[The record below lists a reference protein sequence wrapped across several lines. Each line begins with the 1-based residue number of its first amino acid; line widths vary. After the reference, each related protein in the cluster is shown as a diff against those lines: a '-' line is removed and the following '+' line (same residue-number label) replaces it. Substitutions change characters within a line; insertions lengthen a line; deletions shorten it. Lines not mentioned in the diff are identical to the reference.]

1 MYFNT
6 RLWEFTAGFRLRIL
20 LGIFFGVLT
29 AVAGVSRLVMSGYVV
44 ALVFQGEPFNK
55 VAVSILGVVLAIISR
70 SIFQY
75 FKEMTGHRTALKIQQ
90 KLRRRLFAKT
100 IELGPAVL
108 LRRRTGDLLLSL
120 VEGVEVL
127 ESYFGEYLP
136 QMFVGLIT
144 PIGLFCFMAFLD
156 IYTALIYLS
165 FALITLVA
173 PLAFHRWNEKSSLF
187 RRDAYHDLSAEFLDS
202 VQGLATLKSFGQS
215 DAKGDDLAAKA
226 RRVFRSTMAILATN
240 QATIGVTWLGISGG
254 AALALGLGALR
265 VSSGELD
272 LSTLLIVVMLG
283 VEVFRPLRELTLLYH
298 HGMIGMA
305 SAKSVLEIID
315 AEPLVSDNSDVV
327 RHDGFLDST
336 LTFHDVSFSYPGREG
351 VVLDDMSFS
360 VLTGERLA
368 IVGPSGAGKTTIVS
382 LVMRFFDPDS
392 GAVRIGSRDLRDI
405 PLDFAREHI
414 SVVSQDTYIFFGT
427 VAENLRYGKL
437 DATDEELQEAADA
450 ANALEFIKALPQGFD
465 TLLGERGI
473 KLSGGQK
480 QRIAIARALLKDAPI
495 LILDEALSSVDAENE
510 FLIQKALDKLMINRT
525 TLIIAHRLSSVIGA
539 DRILVI
545 DQGQVVQEGSH
556 DELISTKGIYFN
568 LMMDQLEADE
578 SKVKTA
584 RSEVME
590 RIDSPKKN
598 LRGAGLP
605 PATIKKSN
613 IQLKEVFARL
623 LNLIR
628 PWRTELILT
637 FLLGIGRVSVLLGLG
652 IVSAFLVAEVAN
664 GNAIFAL
671 LVSLGV
677 LAVLTP
683 VFQWAESWIA
693 HDLAFRLLA
702 EMRIDLYK
710 KLDKLAPAYLVR
722 HRSGDIVSAVTT
734 DVETVELFFAH
745 TIAPAFVA
753 IAVPLSVLLI
763 IGSIEWLLALI
774 LMPIIILIAYM
785 PFRVRDKLD
794 LLGFESREQLG
805 EVNAHM
811 VDGIQGIREIVSF
824 GRSSLRLEEVDRNQ
838 SKYASLRIKFFH
850 ILTVQRAL
858 IESAMGLGGILV
870 LGLGAYLVTIG
881 DLSVSFLPLVSIIAY
896 TAFIPVSEVAQVGRQ
911 LSDTI
916 GSARRIFRIHD
927 EPVTILDG
935 PRTLSSENKTSKSLN
950 RGELEFKDVTF
961 TYMSEMGPVL
971 QDVNFVLNP
980 GQNLA
985 LIGRSGA
992 GKTTAAHLVLRFWD
1006 PQTGAISLDDVDIR
1020 TYRLNDLRDQI
1031 ALVSQDT
1038 YLFNTSIKENLMMAR
1053 PNASESDVIQAAKSA
1068 SAHEFIMDLP
1078 DRYNTVAGERGFQ
1091 LSGGQR
1097 QRIAIARAFLKN
1109 APILILDEATSH
1121 LDAES
1126 ESLIHQSLDTLMSG
1140 RSTIIIAHRLST
1152 IKSADN
1158 IIVLDGGKVV
1168 EQGTHD
1174 VLLSDTGL
1182 YASLVS
1188 KQTQRTTR
1196 PSI

>member
-6 RLWEFTAGFRLRIL
+6 RLWEFTSGFRLRIL
-20 LGIFFGVLT
+20 FGIFFGVLT

-44 ALVFQGEPFNK
+44 ALVFQGESFDK
-55 VAVSILGVVLAIISR
+55 VIVSILGVILAIIAR
-70 SIFQY
+70 SVFQY

-90 KLRRRLFAKT
+90 RLRLRLFAKT
-100 IELGPAVL
+100 LELGPAVL
-108 LRRRTGDLLLSL
+108 LRKRTGDVLLSL
-120 VEGVEVL
+120 VEGIEVL

-144 PIGLFCFMAFLD
+144 PIGLFLFMMFLD
-156 IYTALIYLS
+156 VYTALIYLI
-165 FALITLVA
+165 FALITLIA
-173 PLAFHRWNEKSSLF
+173 PLAFHRWNKKSSIY
-187 RRDAYHDLSAEFLDS
+187 RRETYGDLSAEFLDS

-215 DAKGDDLAAKA
+215 EAKGIDLAEKA
-226 RRVFRSTMAILATN
+226 RRVFRSTMAILAIN
-240 QATIGVTWLGISGG
+240 QATIGVTWFGISGG

-265 VSSGELD
+265 VISGELD
-272 LSTLLIVVMLG
+272 LSTLLIVVMMG

-298 HGMIGMA
+298 HGMLGMA
-305 SAKSVLEIID
+305 SASSVLEIID
-315 AEPLVSDNSDVV
+315 SEPLVSDKPSTS
-327 RHDGFLDST
+327 RPDGFLKPT
-336 LTFHDVSFSYPGREG
+336 LTFQNVSFSYPDRKEN
-351 VVLDDMSFS
+351 VLDDISFS
-360 VLTGERLA
+360 VSTGERVA
-368 IVGPSGAGKTTIVS
+368 IVGQSGAGKTTIVS
-382 LVMRFFDPDS
+382 LLMRFYDPN
-392 GAVRIGSRDLRDI
+392 IGSVKLGSTDLRNI
-405 PLDFAREHI
+405 PLDYSREHI

-437 DATDEELQEAADA
+437 DATNEELEAAA
-450 ANALEFIKALPQGFD
+450 KSANVLELIKSLPYGFD
-465 TLLGERGI
+465 TLLGERGV

-480 QRIAIARALLKDAPI
+480 QRIAIARALLKDSPI

-510 FLIQKALDKLMINRT
+510 SLIQASLDKLMVNRT

-545 DQGQVVQEGSH
+545 DEGKVVQEGRH
-556 DELISTKGIYFN
+556 EELILIDGIYSSLMMGQVESNEIIVKPVRRHTKLESNLPNKFKRDIALTSAKINESNLKLSDVFLRLFN
-568 LMMDQLEADE
+568 LIE
-578 SKVKTA
+578 
-584 RSEVME
+584 
-590 RIDSPKKN
+590 
-598 LRGAGLP
+598 
-605 PATIKKSN
+605 
-613 IQLKEVFARL
+613 
-623 LNLIR
+623 

-637 FLLGIGRVSVLLGLG
+637 FLLGVGRVTVLLGLG
-652 IVSAFLVAEVAN
+652 VVSAYLVAEVAN
-664 GNAIFAL
+664 GNMNSTL
-671 LVSLGV
+671 LVALGI
-677 LAVLTP
+677 LAVMTP

-745 TIAPAFVA
+745 TVAPGFVA

-774 LMPIIILIAYM
+774 LTPLLLLIAYL
-785 PFRVRDKLD
+785 PFRVRDHLD
-794 LLGFESREQLG
+794 GLGFDSREQLG

-811 VDGIQGIREIVSF
+811 VDGIQGIKEIVSF
-824 GRSSLRLEEVDRNQ
+824 GRSSLRLEEVDMNQ
-838 SKYASLRIKFFH
+838 QRYASLRIKFFH
-850 ILTVQRAL
+850 ILTAQRSL
-858 IESAMGLGGILV
+858 IECVMGLGAILV
-870 LGLGAYLVTIG
+870 LGLGAYLVTNG
-881 DLSVSFLPLVSIIAY
+881 DLSVSFLPLVAIIAY

-916 GSARRIFRIHD
+916 GSARRIFKIQD

-935 PRTLSSENKTSKSLN
+935 LGDIRAKTKTSKSHN
-950 RGELEFKDVTF
+950 RGGLEFKNVTF
-961 TYMSEMGPVL
+961 SYVPEMDPVL
-971 QDVNFVLNP
+971 EDVNFVLNP
-980 GQNLA
+980 GESLA

-992 GKTTAAHLVLRFWD
+992 GKTTAANLILRFWD
-1006 PQTGAISLDDVDIR
+1006 PQSGAIYLDDVDIR
-1020 TYRLNDLRDQI
+1020 SYVLNNLRDQI

-1038 YLFNTSIKENLMMAR
+1038 YLFNTSIKENLIMAK
-1053 PNASESDVIQAAKSA
+1053 PDALEKDIIQAAKSA
-1068 SAHEFIMDLP
+1068 SAHEFIMNLP
-1078 DRYNTVAGERGFQ
+1078 DGYNTNTGEGGFQ

-1109 APILILDEATSH
+1109 APVLILDEATSH

-1126 ESLIHQSLDTLMSG
+1126 ESLIHRSLDTLMSG

-1152 IKSADN
+1152 IKSANN
-1158 IIVLDGGKVV
+1158 IIVLDDGGVV

-1174 VLLSDTGL
+1174 ILLNRSGL

-1188 KQTQRTTR
+1188 KQTQYTT
-1196 PSI
+1196 S

>member
-1 MYFNT
+1 
-6 RLWEFTAGFRLRIL
+6 
-20 LGIFFGVLT
+20 
-29 AVAGVSRLVMSGYVV
+29 
-44 ALVFQGEPFNK
+44 
-55 VAVSILGVVLAIISR
+55 
-70 SIFQY
+70 
-75 FKEMTGHRTALKIQQ
+75 
-90 KLRRRLFAKT
+90 
-100 IELGPAVL
+100 
-108 LRRRTGDLLLSL
+108 
-120 VEGVEVL
+120 
-127 ESYFGEYLP
+127 
-136 QMFVGLIT
+136 
-144 PIGLFCFMAFLD
+144 
-156 IYTALIYLS
+156 
-165 FALITLVA
+165 
-173 PLAFHRWNEKSSLF
+173 
-187 RRDAYHDLSAEFLDS
+187 
-202 VQGLATLKSFGQS
+202 
-215 DAKGDDLAAKA
+215 
-226 RRVFRSTMAILATN
+226 
-240 QATIGVTWLGISGG
+240 
-254 AALALGLGALR
+254 
-265 VSSGELD
+265 
-272 LSTLLIVVMLG
+272 
-283 VEVFRPLRELTLLYH
+283 
-298 HGMIGMA
+298 
-305 SAKSVLEIID
+305 
-315 AEPLVSDNSDVV
+315 
-327 RHDGFLDST
+327 
-336 LTFHDVSFSYPGREG
+336 
-351 VVLDDMSFS
+351 
-360 VLTGERLA
+360 
-368 IVGPSGAGKTTIVS
+368 
-382 LVMRFFDPDS
+382 
-392 GAVRIGSRDLRDI
+392 
-405 PLDFAREHI
+405 
-414 SVVSQDTYIFFGT
+414 
-427 VAENLRYGKL
+427 
-437 DATDEELQEAADA
+437 
-450 ANALEFIKALPQGFD
+450 
-465 TLLGERGI
+465 
-473 KLSGGQK
+473 
-480 QRIAIARALLKDAPI
+480 
-495 LILDEALSSVDAENE
+495 
-510 FLIQKALDKLMINRT
+510 
-525 TLIIAHRLSSVIGA
+525 
-539 DRILVI
+539 
-545 DQGQVVQEGSH
+545 
-556 DELISTKGIYFN
+556 
-568 LMMDQLEADE
+568 
-578 SKVKTA
+578 
-584 RSEVME
+584 
-590 RIDSPKKN
+590 
-598 LRGAGLP
+598 
-605 PATIKKSN
+605 
-613 IQLKEVFARL
+613 
-623 LNLIR
+623 
-628 PWRTELILT
+628 
-637 FLLGIGRVSVLLGLG
+637 
-652 IVSAFLVAEVAN
+652 
-664 GNAIFAL
+664 
-671 LVSLGV
+671 
-677 LAVLTP
+677 
-683 VFQWAESWIA
+683 
-693 HDLAFRLLA
+693 
-702 EMRIDLYK
+702 
-710 KLDKLAPAYLVR
+710 
-722 HRSGDIVSAVTT
+722 
-734 DVETVELFFAH
+734 
-745 TIAPAFVA
+745 
-753 IAVPLSVLLI
+753 
-763 IGSIEWLLALI
+763 
-774 LMPIIILIAYM
+774 M

>member
-6 RLWEFTAGFRLRIL
+6 RLWEFTSGFRLRIM
-20 LGIFFGVLT
+20 LGVVFGVLT

-44 ALVFQGEPFNK
+44 AMVFQEESFSK
-55 VAVSILGVVLAIISR
+55 ITLSILGVILAIISR
-70 SIFQY
+70 CVFQY
-75 FKEMTGHRTALKIQQ
+75 FKEMTGHRNALKIQKQ
-90 KLRRRLFAKT
+90 LRRRLFEK
-100 IELGPAVL
+100 ILHLGPAVL
-108 LRRRTGDLLLSL
+108 LRRRTGDVLVSL
-120 VEGVEVL
+120 VEGIEVL

-144 PIGLFCFMAFLD
+144 PIGLFFFMAFLD
-156 IYTALIYLS
+156 IYTALIYLI
-165 FALITLVA
+165 FALITLIA

-215 DAKGDDLAAKA
+215 DIKGDDLAEKA

-298 HGMIGMA
+298 HGMVGMA
-305 SAKSVLEIID
+305 SATSVLEIMD
-315 AEPLVSDNSDVV
+315 AEPLVSDNRKVS
-327 RHDGFLDST
+327 RPFKHLDPT
-336 LTFHDVSFSYPGREG
+336 VHFQDVSFSYPGREDI
-351 VVLDDMSFS
+351 VLNNVSFS
-360 VLTGERLA
+360 VSMGERLA

-382 LVMRFFDPDS
+382 LLMRFFDPS
-392 GAVRIGSRDLRDI
+392 FGSVKIGSSNLQDI

-414 SVVSQDTYIFFGT
+414 SIVSQETYIFFGS

-437 DATDEELQEAADA
+437 DATDEELEQAAAA
-450 ANALEFIKALPQGFD
+450 ANALDFIKALPQGFD

-510 FLIQKALDKLMINRT
+510 FLIQAALDQLMVDRT
-525 TLIIAHRLSSVIGA
+525 TLIVAHRLSSVIGA

-545 DQGQVVQEGSH
+545 DQGEVVQEGSH
-556 DELISTKGIYFN
+556 DELISNKGMYLK
-568 LMMDQLEADE
+568 LMMDQLEFDNSKFE
-578 SKVKTA
+578 SDKIEVIKTRESTNNNQKRA
-584 RSEVME
+584 SLEP
-590 RIDSPKKN
+590 I
-598 LRGAGLP
+598 
-605 PATIKKSN
+605 N
-613 IQLKEVFARL
+613 IQQANINLKEVFARL
-623 LNLIR
+623 FNLIE
-628 PWRTELILT
+628 PWRNELILT
-637 FLLGIGRVSVLLGLG
+637 FLLGVGRVAVLLGLG
-652 IVSAFLVAEVAN
+652 IVSAYLVAQVAN
-664 GNAIFAL
+664 GNAIYGL
-671 LVSLGV
+671 LAALGV

-722 HRSGDIVSAVTT
+722 HRSGDIISAVTT

-745 TIAPAFVA
+745 TVAPAFVA

-774 LMPIIILIAYM
+774 LMPLLILIAYM

-794 LLGFESREQLG
+794 MLGFKSREQLG

-811 VDGIQGIREIVSF
+811 VDGIQGIKEIVSF
-824 GRSSLRLEEVDRNQ
+824 GRSSLRLEEVDQNQ
-838 SKYASLRIKFFH
+838 NRYAALRIKFFK
-850 ILTVQRAL
+850 ILTIQRAL

-881 DLSVSFLPLVSIIAY
+881 DMSVSFLPLVSIIAY
-896 TAFIPVSEVAQVGRQ
+896 TAFLPISEVAQVGRQ

-927 EPVTILDG
+927 EPVKILDG
-935 PRTLSSENKTSKSLN
+935 PMQLN
-950 RGELEFKDVTF
+950 LNNQTPKLRYRGELKFKNVSF
-961 TYMSEMGPVL
+961 SYLSELEPVL

-980 GQNLA
+980 GESLA

-992 GKTTAAHLVLRFWD
+992 GKTTAAHLILRFWD
-1006 PQTGAISLDDVDIR
+1006 PQNGEICLNDVDIR
-1020 TYRLNDLRDQI
+1020 NYKLNDLRDQI

-1038 YLFNTSIKENLMMAR
+1038 YLFNTSIKENLVMAR
-1053 PNASESDVIQAAKSA
+1053 PDATENEIIEAAKSA

-1078 DRYNTVAGERGFQ
+1078 HKYDTVAGERGFQ

-1109 APILILDEATSH
+1109 APVLILDEATSH

-1126 ESLIHQSLDTLMSG
+1126 ESLIHKSLNTLMSG

-1158 IIVLDGGKVV
+1158 IVVLDQGKVV

-1174 VLLSDTGL
+1174 VLLSASGL
-1182 YASLVS
+1182 YANLVS
-1188 KQTQRTTR
+1188 KQTQGTTKGR
-1196 PSI
+1196 I